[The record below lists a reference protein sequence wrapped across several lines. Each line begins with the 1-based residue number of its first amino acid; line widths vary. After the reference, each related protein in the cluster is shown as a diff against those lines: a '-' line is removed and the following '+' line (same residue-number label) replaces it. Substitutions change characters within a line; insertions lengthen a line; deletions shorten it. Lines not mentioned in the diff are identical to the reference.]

1 MTDEQEIATFRQLMS
16 EHNLGYALAL
26 IACRKLFDDRDE
38 LMATCARLQ
47 QRIAELEQ
55 AVEIARE
62 FEGGSWNK
70 TLAEIGA
77 ASREIAETLKRE
89 SVFGQK
95 QEPQT

>member
-38 LMATCARLQ
+38 LTATCATLQ

-55 AVEIARE
+55 AVE